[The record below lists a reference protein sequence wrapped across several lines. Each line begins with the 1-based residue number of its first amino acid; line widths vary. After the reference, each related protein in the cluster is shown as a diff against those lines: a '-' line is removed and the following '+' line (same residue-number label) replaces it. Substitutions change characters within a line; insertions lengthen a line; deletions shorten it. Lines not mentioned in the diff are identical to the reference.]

1 MEGGRDFSTD
11 VLVQILER
19 LTPIPRRRL
28 RLVCR
33 HWRDAIDDAY
43 AGDREAQNRAAK
55 PLFLSYINN
64 AGHCTARAYVVD
76 DLAGGSFREVWNSGA
91 VPHHGGIGII
101 GTCNGILCLSEN
113 LNPGGAV
120 TLINPATDST
130 LAVPPLPYFSRQ
142 PRYGTGIHRWHELY
156 SFMYRHMT
164 GHYKIVHIP
173 CYLDRTCEFNTV
185 QVFTL
190 GEASWMDVPVP
201 RSSCDIAGGLVS
213 ISSALYW
220 VTKSTEK
227 IMSFDLED
235 ERVTNINSLPVPAG
249 SGYSCRL
256 TVLRGALGIAIR
268 VRSPTLE
275 KIEVSLYI
283 SMNDMNKD
291 FTYMHLHIL
300 FALYH
305 YYSGP
310 L

>member
-1 MEGGRDFSTD
+1 
-11 VLVQILER
+11 
-19 LTPIPRRRL
+19 
-28 RLVCR
+28 
-33 HWRDAIDDAY
+33 
-43 AGDREAQNRAAK
+43 
-55 PLFLSYINN
+55 
-64 AGHCTARAYVVD
+64 
-76 DLAGGSFREVWNSGA
+76 
-91 VPHHGGIGII
+91 
-101 GTCNGILCLSEN
+101 
-113 LNPGGAV
+113 
-120 TLINPATDST
+120 
-130 LAVPPLPYFSRQ
+130 
-142 PRYGTGIHRWHELY
+142 
-156 SFMYRHMT
+156 MYRHMT